1 MGAADGDL
9 GLALVVHAELVTGL
23 EPGDDFAN
31 VVEVDDEAAMS
42 APEEGGV
49 EEVEEL
55 LEGAALGV
63 AFKGLGD
70 DADDAFVD
78 GGEADVGLIDEE
90 QAALGLDDEAG
101 GLRGAAGAVGTAEQ
115 LEERAE
121 VGLDLGFGE
130 RGGAVGEGSGEA
142 AFDALDGLEDA
153 GAVKGLEEVV
163 NGVDVKGADGVLVI
177 GRGEDDLGERVGFLA
192 GGEAGLVAVEK
203 ALDDGETV
211 EAGHLDVKKNQ
222 VGVVVVDEV
231 DGFNAVG
238 SVGEDFDAAD
248 FVEEEAELVAGQLF
262 VVDDEGGERH

>member
-1 MGAADGDL
+1 MGAADGDF
-9 GLALVVHAELVTGL
+9 GLALVVHAELVTGF
-23 EPGDDFAN
+23 EPGDDFAD
-31 VVEVDDEAAMS
+31 VVEVDDESAMS

-121 VGLDLGFGE
+121 VGLDLGFGG
-130 RGGAVGEGSGEA
+130 RGGWGWAVGEGTGEA

-153 GAVKGLEEVV
+153 GAVKGLEQVV
-163 NGVDVKGADGVLVI
+163 NGVDVESADGILVVC
-177 GRGEDDLGERVGFLA
+177 GGEDDLGERVGFLS
-192 GGEAGLVAVEK
+192 GGDARLVAVEE
-203 ALDDGETV
+203 ALDDGESV
-211 EAGHLDVKKNQ
+211 KAGHLDIEKNE
-222 VGVVVVDEV
+222 VGMVLLNEV
-231 DGFNAVG
+231 NGFNAVG
-238 SVGEDFDAAD
+238 SVGEDLDAAY
-248 FVEEEAELVAGQLF
+248 FVEEEPELVAG
-262 VVDDEGGERH
+262 